1 VSTTKTPH
9 PLRPVGVVVI
19 GRNEGE
25 RLARCLD
32 SASGDSRTV
41 VYVDSGST
49 DGSVELARAR
59 GAEVVA
65 LDLSTPFTAAR
76 ARNEG
81 FARLADVA
89 PGVELVQFV
98 DGDCELVADWIER
111 GAAELDSA
119 PELAVVCGRRQ
130 ERHRDATVYN
140 RLCDME
146 WDAELGDVASCGGDA
161 LMRVEAFR
169 AVGGYN
175 PTVIAGEEPE
185 LCVRLRAA
193 GHGVRRI
200 DAPMTLHD
208 AAMTRFAQWWQ
219 RAKRHGHS
227 AAESAARHG
236 EAGGT
241 GDVRRIGSALF
252 WGLVVPG
259 GAIATIVAGALV
271 GCLQLGAL
279 AVGLALAAYLAL
291 VLRIVRRRLAHG
303 DAARDAR
310 DYALFCVL
318 GKLPESLGA
327 LRYHTDRL
335 RGRASPII
343 EYK

>member
-1 VSTTKTPH
+1 
-9 PLRPVGVVVI
+9 
-19 GRNEGE
+19 
-25 RLARCLD
+25 
-32 SASGDSRTV
+32 

-49 DGSVELARAR
+49 DGSVPLARER
-59 GAEVVA
+59 SAEICE
-65 LDLSTPFTAAR
+65 LDLSIPFTAAR

-81 FARLADVA
+81 FARLVETS
-89 PGVELVQFV
+89 PGTELVQFV
-98 DGDCELVADWIER
+98 DGDCELVRGWIER
-111 GAAELDSA
+111 ATAELDNA
-119 PELAVVCGRRQ
+119 PDLAVVCGRRQ
-130 ERHRDATVYN
+130 ERDREATVYN

-146 WDAELGDVASCGGDA
+146 WDTELGDVASCGGDA
-161 LMRVEAFR
+161 LMRVDAFR

-175 PTVIAGEEPE
+175 PAVIAGEEPE

-193 GHGVRRI
+193 GHRIRRI

-208 AAMTRFAQWWQ
+208 AAMTRFTQWWQ

-252 WGLVVPG
+252 WGLVLPV
-259 GAIATIVAGALV
+259 
-271 GCLQLGAL
+271 GAL
-279 AVGLALAAYLAL
+279 ATTVAGTLASSSLLAASPIALAL
-291 VLRIVRRRLAHG
+291 VAYAALMLRIARRRSARG
-303 DAARDAR
+303 DATRDVRA
-310 DYALFCVL
+310 YALFCVL

-327 LRYHTDRL
+327 VRYHTDRL